1 MFAISGLGIT
11 LFLGG
16 WLAPLPFLTWIPSW
30 IWFFGKLLAI
40 VVGFIWVRGTLPR
53 LRMDQLMNFAWKF
66 MLPMALVVVVAAGA
80 WRFLPQG
87 VTRWLISIAFLAGAY
102 VLLARGVESRNK
114 IAKRTYRFAE

>member
-16 WLAPLPFLTWIPSW
+16 WSAPLPFLTWVPSW
-30 IWFFGKLLAI
+30 IWFFGKLLGLI
-40 VVGFIWVRGTLPR
+40 IGFIWVRGTLPR

-66 MLPMALVVVVAAGA
+66 MLPMSLVVVVSAGA
-80 WRFLPQG
+80 WRFLPPG
-87 VTRWLISIAFLAGAY
+87 VTRWLVCTVFIAAAY
-102 VLLARGVESRNK
+102 VLLARGVETRNK